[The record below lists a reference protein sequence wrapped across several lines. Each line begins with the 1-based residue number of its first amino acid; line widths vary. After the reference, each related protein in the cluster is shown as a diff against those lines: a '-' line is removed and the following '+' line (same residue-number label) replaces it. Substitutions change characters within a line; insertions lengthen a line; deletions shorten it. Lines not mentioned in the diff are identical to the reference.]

1 LASGFL
7 GARIDT
13 FCDNAGLP
21 RITVG
26 DSAIR
31 LAIRVDKS
39 AKPVSVFKVDL
50 VPVLLS
56 FPHHVVVVTPVARLV
71 PIFLHLPV
79 FASPNV
85 VLMRLSILLRFLF
98 ALILAIRVEVRAVF
112 FSPPVEPL
120 LSGLSRNI

>member
-21 RITVG
+21 RKTVG
-26 DSAIR
+26 NSAIG
-31 LAIRVDKS
+31 LAIGVDKS

-56 FPHHVVVVTPVARLV
+56 FPHHVVVVSPVARLV
-71 PIFLHLPV
+71 PIFLHFPV
-79 FASPNV
+79 FASLNV

-98 ALILAIRVEVRAVF
+98 ALTLAVRVEVRAVF
-112 FSPPVEPL
+112 FSPLLEPL

>member
-1 LASGFL
+1 MASGFL

-21 RITVG
+21 RKTVG
-26 DSAIR
+26 NSAIG
-31 LAIRVDKS
+31 LAIGVDKS

>member
-21 RITVG
+21 RKTVG
-26 DSAIR
+26 NSAIG
-31 LAIRVDKS
+31 LAIGVDKS

>member
-21 RITVG
+21 RKTVG
-26 DSAIR
+26 NSAIG
-31 LAIRVDKS
+31 LAIGVDKS

-71 PIFLHLPV
+71 PVFLHLPV

>member
-21 RITVG
+21 RKTVG
-26 DSAIR
+26 NSAIG
-31 LAIRVDKS
+31 LAIGVDKS

-56 FPHHVVVVTPVARLV
+56 FPHHVVVLTPVARLV
-71 PIFLHLPV
+71 PVFLHLPV

-98 ALILAIRVEVRAVF
+98 ALILAVRVEVRAVF